1 LREERKADLE
11 RHVREVNALLPSRIE
26 STVDSDNS
34 DDGAA
39 EGGDNTWAGIDD
51 ESVEP
56 IDHEAE
62 YLDEDKYTTVTVEEV
77 DISRDGISKTKV
89 EGDDSPADTTAQPTT
104 DGLEASKKSSTKSGK
119 DKLRKPKKKKKAFRY
134 ESPADRKLNRAKERA
149 KKSKAAKARRGE

>member
-1 LREERKADLE
+1 MREERKADLE

-34 DDGAA
+34 DDEVV
-39 EGGDNTWAGIDD
+39 EGGDNAWAGIDD
-51 ESVEP
+51 EPVEP

-62 YLDEDKYTTVTVEEV
+62 YIDEDKYTTVTVEEV
-77 DISRDGISKTKV
+77 DISRDGISKTRV
-89 EGDDSPADTTAQPTT
+89 EDNDLPADKAAQPTS
-104 DGLEASKKSSTKSGK
+104 DGSKAFNKSSTISAK